1 MQKILQ
7 MLQLQQQL
15 NDNTNGKEWEKGI
28 TKNGKI
34 IDWKRCAYLECAEL
48 IESYPWKHW
57 KSIDASP
64 DYENIKIESVDI
76 WHFIMS
82 LALQEYY
89 LGKLGDINKL
99 AQDITNTP
107 NYDAFCQDIKPTDKN
122 YYEQIECIEE
132 LIKDLFCQSTTAKI
146 IESFFEVA
154 IQSSLNLDTLYKLY
168 IGKNILNQFRQDHG
182 YKQGTYIKIWNGKE
196 DNVIM
201 QEILDSQD
209 DISANELYKGLQEVY
224 QSL

>member
-89 LGKLGDINKL
+89 LGNLGDINKL

-122 YYEQIECIEE
+122 YYEQIECVEE

>member
-89 LGKLGDINKL
+89 LGNLGDINKL

>member
-1 MQKILQ
+1 

-64 DYENIKIESVDI
+64 DYENIKIETVDI

-89 LGKLGDINKL
+89 LGNLGDINKL

-122 YYEQIECIEE
+122 YYEQIECVEE
-132 LIKDLFCQSTTAKI
+132 LIKDLFCQSKTTKI

-154 IQSSLNLDTLYKLY
+154 MQSSLNLDTLYKLY

-182 YKQGTYIKIWNGKE
+182 YKQGTYIKIWNNKE

-209 DISANELYKGLQEVY
+209 AISADELYKRLQDVY